1 MSFGSLG
8 SLVTKGLDAVFG
20 GDDKQNSSSSSTNE
34 NYVDLPKTNLND
46 FLKKFS
52 APEGKYIET
61 IDPLQT
67 FEVQFEIFPGPSQV
81 KPVEEEKSDCLKK
94 LGEGEFMDAA
104 KSFASS
110 ALDSAVGM
118 AKSAVGNLLNNITG
132 GLLKTHM
139 DNKTSVL
146 DEKKTYLTTENKN
159 KYSFLYYLAKASKLS
174 EEYTNADMGE
184 DIFNSVSNAFT
195 SVSNS
200 VSNFFSGEESKPET
214 NKSEPESKKA
224 NDTLY
229 KLYLNLSFYV
239 QKITLPNI
247 VVDTSLKSNSYFGS
261 ITIPGHTVN
270 STPLTLKM
278 SIINTKASLHER
290 IFYPWL
296 REVTLPYWVYD
307 SQPYTTATIIVD
319 FGKHMDLQY
328 VFTGC
333 RPVKITSVQAD
344 QSADSKIVRDV
355 EFLFD
360 YVFINSKLKNYDDVK
375 SKLMGTAG
383 QLLDSAGTM
392 INLSRGN

>member
-8 SLVTKGLDAVFG
+8 GLVTKGLDAVFG
-20 GDDKQNSSSSSTNE
+20 GDDKQNSSSSTKE

-67 FEVQFEIFPGPSQV
+67 FEVQFEIFPGPSLV
-81 KPVEEEKSDCLKK
+81 KPTEEEKAGCLEN
-94 LGEGEFMDAA
+94 LMEGEFSKAA
-104 KSFASS
+104 SSFANT
-110 ALDSAVGM
+110 ALGM
-118 AKSAVGNLLNNITG
+118 AKSAVGNFLNNITG

-184 DIFNSVSNAFT
+184 DIFNGVSNAVGSLF
-195 SVSNS
+195 
-200 VSNFFSGEESKPET
+200 GKE
-214 NKSEPESKKA
+214 KSEPETKKS

-229 KLYLNLSFYV
+229 NLYLNLGFYI

-247 VVDTSLKSNSYFGS
+247 AVDTSLKSKSYFGS

-270 STPLTLKM
+270 SSPLTLKM

-296 REVTLPYWVYD
+296 REVTLPYWVYE
-307 SQPYTTATIIVD
+307 SQPYTTATIIID

-344 QSADSKIVRDV
+344 QSADAKIIRDV

-360 YVFINSKLKNYDDVK
+360 FVFINSKLKNYDDVK
-375 SKLMGTAG
+375 SKLIGSAG

-392 INLSRGN
+392 MNFARGI